1 MSDRAA
7 PPAIVVRDVE
17 KAYEDGRIRALN
29 GMSMDVDEAEWVAIV
44 GPSGCGKSTLLHLIA
59 ALDHPDA
66 GHIHVHGND
75 LDRVADA
82 ALYRRRSM
90 GLVFQLHNLLPSLTA
105 AENVEVPMF
114 GAGRSRH
121 ERRGRAL
128 ELLELVGLEDR
139 AGSRPAELSGG
150 ERQRV
155 AIARAL
161 VNQPR
166 ILLMDEP
173 FGALDAQTRSKMQ
186 SHLID
191 IWKNIDVTVLFIT
204 HDLDEAIYLADRI
217 LVLKA
222 HPGEVQ
228 EVIEV
233 PVPRP
238 RSPGQFNTPEFLA
251 TKARLEELIH
261 PAPEPEPEDEQAVQP
276 HLIRMTNVTD
286 NVE

>member
-1 MSDRAA
+1 MSDAHET
-7 PPAIVVRDVE
+7 PAVIVRGVE
-17 KAYEDGRIRALN
+17 KSYDEGRIHALN
-29 GMSMDVDEAEWVAIV
+29 GMSMTVEEGEWVAIV

-121 ERRGRAL
+121 ERRARAL
-128 ELLELVGLEDR
+128 ELLELVGLGTR
-139 AGSRPAELSGG
+139 ADSRPAKLSGG

-161 VNQPR
+161 ANDPPVLLADEPTGSLDSDAGRR
-166 ILLMDEP
+166 ILDLIS
-173 FGALDAQTRSKMQ
+173 QIRSQ
-186 SHLID
+186 RGL
-191 IWKNIDVTVLFIT
+191 TVVMVT
-204 HDLDEAIYLADRI
+204 HDDSVASRADRI
-217 LVLKA
+217 VRMLDGRSA
-222 HPGEVQ
+222 AGERDGA
-228 EVIEV
+228 E
-233 PVPRP
+233 PV
-238 RSPGQFNTPEFLA
+238 
-251 TKARLEELIH
+251 
-261 PAPEPEPEDEQAVQP
+261 AVDAA
-276 HLIRMTNVTD
+276 VAG
-286 NVE
+286 